1 MTPVN
6 YNQLYYFYLVAEH
19 GSIARVSELLHI
31 TPQTISGQISA
42 FEHGIGTALFS
53 RQGKRLVPN

>member
-6 YNQLYYFYLVAEH
+6 YNQLYYFYLVASE
-19 GSIARVSELLHI
+19 GSIARISEQLHI

-42 FEHGIGTALFS
+42 LGA
-53 RQGKRLVPN
+53 